1 MNRDE
6 RNDGQLNKSTL
17 ILVAAAILAILIG
30 YTLHL
35 LVL

>member
-6 RNDGQLNKSTL
+6 RNDGQLNKTTL
-17 ILVAAAILAILIG
+17 ILVAAAILAILVG
-30 YTLHL
+30 YL